1 MKNAKK
7 TTTIIFAIIILLILG
22 NGSFVVTQENDY
34 KLIRQFGKIQKII
47 ETPGLSVKIPFIQTV
62 DTVPKEILLY
72 DLPVSDVITSDKKSM
87 MIDSYVLW
95 KVSEPKKFAQTLSG
109 STANAEAR
117 INTIIYNAIKN
128 TISNMTQDEVI
139 KSRDGKITVTLSEAE
154 EDLKSNDIK
163 LEDTEETVDIKS
175 LTEEIMANISASY
188 DNYGIDILTV
198 EVKKLDLPDDN
209 KSAVYS
215 RMISERENIAAQYG
229 AEGKSEAKVIQ
240 NTTDKE
246 VSIMK
251 STAEAEAEKI
261 IAEGEAQYMQILSEA
276 YNDEAK
282 GEFYGYVRSLD
293 AARESL
299 QGNNK
304 TLILSKDSPI
314 AQIFYNR

>member
-1 MKNAKK
+1 MKQIKK
-7 TTTIIFAIIILLILG
+7 TTTIIVAAIILLILSST
-22 NGSFVVTQENDY
+22 SFVVAQENEY
-34 KLIRQFGKIQKII
+34 KLIRQFGKIQRVIDA
-47 ETPGLSVKIPFIQTV
+47 PGLSVKIPFIQTV

-95 KVSEPKKFAQTLSG
+95 KVTDPKKFAQTLSG
-109 STANAEAR
+109 SSANAEAR

-128 TISNMTQDEVI
+128 TISGMTQDEVI
-139 KSRDGKITVTLSEAE
+139 KSRDGKITITLSETE
-154 EDLKSNDIK
+154 EELKSNDLK
-163 LEDTEETVDIKS
+163 LDDVSEVVEIKS
-175 LTEEIMANISASY
+175 LTEEIMANISSSY
-188 DNYGIDILTV
+188 DNYGIEILTV

-215 RMISERENIAAQYG
+215 RMISERENIAAQYE

-246 VSIMK
+246 VSIMT

-261 IAEGEAQYMQILSEA
+261 IADGEAQYMQILSEA

-282 GEFYGYVRSLD
+282 SEFYAYVRSLD
-293 AARESL
+293 AARDSL